1 MDLSKH
7 IKGLF
12 PQKEKKKK
20 SRMLIL
26 HRRQITALSLLILVG
41 IAGYLNWSFQRD
53 VVDPEVASVYNEVS
67 KKLGEAKMVSGT
79 EAEEAEETLSVTD
92 YFSQAKLERD
102 LKRGESMDMLAQIL
116 DAQNTDSKARTE
128 AENQIHT
135 LSDYT
140 EKEVMMENLI
150 RAKGFSD
157 AFVFMSENLISVAVQ
172 AEALNEVDAAV
183 IQDIATSTS
192 GMGADTVKIVTV
204 N

>member
-7 IKGLF
+7 IKGFF

-26 HRRQITALSLLILVG
+26 RRRQITALSLLILVG
-41 IAGYLNWSFQRD
+41 IAGYLNWNFQHD
-53 VVDPEVASVYNEVS
+53 VVDPEVASVYNQVS
-67 KKLGEAKMVSGT
+67 KKLGEAKMVSSE
-79 EAEEAEETLSVTD
+79 EAEEAEETLNVTD

-102 LKRGESMDMLAQIL
+102 LKRGESMDMLTQIL

-128 AENQIHT
+128 AENQIYL

-192 GMGADTVKIVTV
+192 GMSAEKVKIVTV
-204 N
+204 K